1 MSGVTLP
8 KCVCNHTFLL
18 SIYIMDNKPN
28 EFIKHLR
35 EEKLAFTPPN
45 DSDSDN
51 EDLNMSWYPKSKK
64 RNINKKPKNKTVKK
78 NNSSVRKHKALLKI
92 RKSVKI
98 GGKKKS
104 MAKKQKK

>member
-1 MSGVTLP
+1 
-8 KCVCNHTFLL
+8 
-18 SIYIMDNKPN
+18 MDNRTN
-28 EFIKHLR
+28 DFIKHLR

-45 DSDSDN
+45 DSDN
-51 EDLNMSWYPKSKK
+51 EDVNMSWYPKSKK
-64 RNINKKPKNKTVKK
+64 RNRNKKPKNKTVKK
-78 NNSSVRKHKALLKI
+78 NNSSVRKHNALVKI